1 MSTSDNL
8 ILLGGAALIGY
19 FLLSDSNKPTKVLP
33 ITGKTV
39 RIVDETEFSYEFAD
53 LEQLG
58 QRFILVLD
66 QMNTTMESCKDTLDY
81 VRKNKSLFTVDANI
95 SSWDDFTLNYPKR
108 ASDLNQIDTMLTD
121 TELRMNQNETELR
134 NLLDIAEQKL
144 EYGEISIEG
153 NEREIVEYIQEGH
166 QRLRTELQPLH
177 EELKNARE
185 ELQNFY
191 DKMQSIE
198 VHTNKQKLRG
208 LLSQEEKDNE
218 EARQE
223 LAKSE
228 RLYDSL
234 ASWEGSPFTQKTV
247 TQNFEMAT
255 NMMKVLKKGLPPTF
269 GRQPGQI
276 RAKTID
282 MQSTSS
288 VPFMHLTPGGEE
300 PVRRKVNFTS
310 AESIKHIGIESEY
323 ADEGQNNIDEFDLEL
338 TERQSPEELQAYLN
352 NQGIKH
358 IKTPEI
364 YREPLIQSAKN
375 FENELRKI
383 DGRVDDWLRKQYIQ
397 QFNELMTD
405 WTIFIVST
413 QKYKGSRETIYQYR
427 HQVDRIMAKVKTLY
441 KNKLQRSIETD
452 NELRTLDE
460 EPATHV
466 VNLNSQF
473 NAVRQDARPNKPSY
487 SNIRELTSLDSP
499 REIDRLMSDI
509 DPSKNEL

>member
-1 MSTSDNL
+1 MSTSDNI
-8 ILLGGAALIGY
+8 ILLSGAALIGY
-19 FLLSDSNKPTKVLP
+19 FLLSDSNRPTKVLP

-39 RIVDETEFSYEFAD
+39 RILDEPEFSYEFAD

-58 QRFILVLD
+58 RRFLVVLD

-81 VRKNKSLFTVDANI
+81 VRKNKSLYTVDANI
-95 SSWDDFTLNYPKR
+95 SSWEDFTRNYPKR
-108 ASDLNQIDTMLTD
+108 ASDLDQLDSMLTD
-121 TELRMNQNETELR
+121 VELRINQNETEVR
-134 NLLDIAEQKL
+134 NLLDFAEQKL
-144 EYGEISIEG
+144 ELGEISIEG

-166 QRLRTELQPLH
+166 QRLSTELRPLQ

-185 ELQNFY
+185 KLQNFY

-198 VHTNKQKLRG
+198 VHTNRQKIRG
-208 LLSQEEKDNE
+208 MLSQEEKDNE
-218 EARQE
+218 ETRQQI
-223 LAKSE
+223 AKDE

-234 ASWEGSPFTQKTV
+234 ASWPGSPFTQKAV
-247 TQNFEMAT
+247 TQNYEMAT

-282 MQSTSS
+282 MQTTSS
-288 VPFMHLTPGGEE
+288 IPFVALTPGGEE
-300 PVRRKVNFTS
+300 QIRRRVNFTS
-310 AESIKHIGIESEY
+310 AESMKHVDIESEY
-323 ADEGQNNIDEFDLEL
+323 ADEGQDNIIEFDLEL

-383 DGRVDDWLRKQYIQ
+383 DGPVDDWLRKQYIQ
-397 QFNELMTD
+397 QFNQLMTD

-413 QKYKGSRETIYQYR
+413 QKYRGSRETMYQYR
-427 HQVDRIMAKVKTLY
+427 NQVDKIMAKVKTLY
-441 KNKLQRSIETD
+441 KHKLQRSIETD
-452 NELRTLDE
+452 NKLQTLDE